1 MKRRHAVLILLW
13 ILAAAGISFYGGAV
27 SYGFFYAVT
36 LTPFICLLYIAAV
49 IVRFRVYQCV
59 GSRDLVCG
67 RPESYYFILH
77 NQDFFGFSSMKL
89 HMFSSFS
96 EVKDI
101 SDEDVYELQP
111 KTQIKLETQI
121 VCKYRGE
128 YEVGIKEIE
137 FGDFLDLFRI
147 RYRIPGSVKV
157 FVEPRLVE
165 IDGLKAFED
174 LQLCVNRDSFR
185 NSVDPDMT
193 VRDYQEGDPL
203 KLINWKAAAREMKL
217 KVRTVKSDEQQKVYI
232 IFDTRRI
239 GRDNHIY
246 IPAESKLLE
255 TVLAVSCHLFTKGIA
270 QELIFMSQGL
280 KESSPDGMHDF
291 DECRRELSGTVF
303 DEENSMEG
311 LLSAVLQDT
320 AAMSARVMILVLF
333 SVTSEI
339 KEMCVRFNEAGIFLI
354 IYLISDEDN
363 SVCGLVSDE
372 RKQVQQ
378 IPVDCDLKEVL

>member
-1 MKRRHAVLILLW
+1 MKKKYALLIFLWVLSV
-13 ILAAAGISFYGGAV
+13 AGISFYGGAV
-27 SYGFFYAVT
+27 SYGFFYTVT
-36 LTPFICLLYIAAV
+36 LIPAVCLLYIAAV
-49 IVRFRVYQCV
+49 IVRFRVYQCI

-77 NQDFFGFSSMKL
+77 NQDLFGFSSMKL

-101 SDEDVYELQP
+101 DDEDVYELLP

-121 VCKYRGE
+121 VCRYRGE

-165 IDGLKAFED
+165 IEELKAFED
-174 LQLCVNRDSFR
+174 MRLYVNRDSF
-185 NSVDPDMT
+185 NKNTDPDMT
-193 VRDYQEGDPL
+193 VRDYQEGDSL
-203 KLINWKAAAREMKL
+203 KLMNWKATAREMKL
-217 KVRTVKSDEQQKVYI
+217 KVREVKGDEQQKVYI
-232 IFDTRRI
+232 LFDTKRI

-255 TVLAVSCHLFTKGIA
+255 TVLAVSCSLFRKGIS
-270 QELIFMSQGL
+270 QNLLFMSQGL

-291 DECRRELSGTVF
+291 DECRKVLSGTVF
-303 DEENSMEG
+303 DESNSAEE
-311 LLSAVLQDT
+311 LLADT
-320 AAMSARVMILVLF
+320 MHKAAAMSAGIVILVLF
-333 SVTSEI
+333 SITQEM
-339 KEMCVRFNEAGIFLI
+339 KELCTELNDAGIFLI
-354 IYLISDEDN
+354 IYVISDDDAAV
-363 SVCGLVSDE
+363 SGITSDE
-372 RKQVQQ
+372 RKIVRQ
-378 IPVDCDLKEVL
+378 ISLDSDLKEVL